1 MSQVTKM
8 VELSIMRPT
17 MQSIMAFFTLEEA
30 LSVWTNFG
38 KHSLL
43 VWLYVS
49 SIKMGTRRIIHL
61 LLCVVQVAQKG
72 IVLAKTD
79 NASNSC

>member
-1 MSQVTKM
+1 
-8 VELSIMRPT
+8 
-17 MQSIMAFFTLEEA
+17 MQSIMAFFALEEA

-49 SIKMGTRRIIHL
+49 SIKTGTRRIQVIHL
-61 LLCVVQVAQKG
+61 LLRVAQVAQKK
-72 IVLAKTD
+72 IAPV
-79 NASNSC
+79 